1 MSLYEDYAVSLYAGD
16 AVSLYAGDAVSHPPR
31 GVGAKLKENGTKRFF
46 CFGLA
51 DSFFEAS

>member
-31 GVGAKLKENGTKRFF
+31 GVGAKLKENGTTRFF
-46 CFGLA
+46 WFGLA